1 MAGSDQ
7 IINRGMDHDAL
18 FVARHPTSTAGAR
31 PLVVWKRQGHGVIS
45 LSLTKAI
52 LYYRRARCSQAEIM
66 ALLKV
71 SKALCT
77 ATRRIKFAGCV

>member
-1 MAGSDQ
+1 VAGSDQ
-7 IINRGMDHDAL
+7 IINPEWIMTLYSWLGIRRRQQARDA
-18 FVARHPTSTAGAR
+18 
-31 PLVVWKRQGHGVIS
+31 LVVWKRQGHGVIS